1 MAENSLNLV
10 DMVKGYLTGDMG
22 NKISSLLGESPE
34 KTQTGIDAAIP
45 GLLAGF
51 ENTASTPD
59 GARRLTSAV
68 EQSDTGILSNLGSI
82 LGKGTG
88 SSSGIL
94 QSVLGVGGL
103 SELIGNVGRTSG
115 LSRNGVG
122 TLIGILAPIAMSVLK
137 RVMQSRNL
145 DSAGLSNLL
154 ASQKSNIAAAMPEG
168 MRMGEFKEETYPRPA
183 ATPPSEARKSGLGWV
198 LPLALL
204 ALLGGLLWYGSSRS
218 PVRAGRED
226 AGRAERTERSAAS
239 LESLKAKYNSA
250 LQSAR
255 EEGVQIWSMTEQD
268 GKLVIRGT
276 APSAEAADRFRE
288 QIRSTNPNMDDVIV
302 NLTVGSSR

>member
-34 KTQTGIDAAIP
+34 KTQMGIDAAIP

-51 ENTASTPD
+51 KNTATTAD
-59 GARRLTSAV
+59 GAQRLTSAV

-82 LGKGTG
+82 FGKSTYP
-88 SSSGIL
+88 SSGLL
-94 QSVLGVGGL
+94 QSLLGVGGL
-103 SELIGNVGRTSG
+103 SELIGNIGRTSG

-122 TLIGILAPIAMSVLK
+122 TLLGVLAPIVMSVLK

-154 ASQKSNIAAAMPEG
+154 ASQKNNFATAMPEE
-168 MRMGEFKEETYPRPA
+168 MRMGEISEETYPRA
-183 ATPPSEARKSGLGWV
+183 AAAPSETRKSGLGWV
-198 LPLALL
+198 LPLAILV
-204 ALLGGLLWYGSSRS
+204 LLGGLLWYGSSRS
-218 PVRAGRED
+218 PVRAGRDD
-226 AGRAERTERSAAS
+226 AGRAERTERPAAS

-250 LQSAR
+250 IQSAR

-288 QIRSTNPNMDDVIV
+288 QIRSTNTNMDDVIV

>member
-34 KTQTGIDAAIP
+34 KTQMGIDAAIP

-51 ENTASTPD
+51 ENTATTAD
-59 GARRLTSAV
+59 GAQRLTSAV

-82 LGKGTG
+82 FGKSTYP
-88 SSSGIL
+88 SSGLL
-94 QSVLGVGGL
+94 QSLLGVGGL
-103 SELIGNVGRTSG
+103 SELIGNIGRTSG

-122 TLIGILAPIAMSVLK
+122 TLLGVLAPIVMSVLK

-154 ASQKSNIAAAMPEG
+154 ASQKNNFATAMPEG
-168 MRMGEFKEETYPRPA
+168 MRTGEISEETYPRA
-183 ATPPSEARKSGLGWV
+183 AAAPSETRKSGLGWV
-198 LPLALL
+198 LPLAILV
-204 ALLGGLLWYGSSRS
+204 LLGGLLWYGSSRS
-218 PVRAGRED
+218 PVRAGRDD
-226 AGRAERTERSAAS
+226 AGRAERTERPAAS

-250 LQSAR
+250 IQNAR
-255 EEGVQIWSMTEQD
+255 EQGVQISSMTEQD
-268 GKLVIRGT
+268 GKLIIRGM
-276 APSAEAADRFRE
+276 APSADAADRFKE
-288 QIRSTNPNMDDVIV
+288 QIRSINPNMDDVIV
-302 NLTVGSSR
+302 NLTVNSSRY